1 MTDQLHLRQACL
13 ECAGIRCQLVHMQ
26 LSHDTCSLLTRM
38 LRDTYHQ
45 FVQRI
50 NLPTFRDKTSKYE
63 LMKRFLLSGGKIRSP
78 PTKQGWDRCLC
89 RTVRTVSTIQTD
101 KNCRCDAT
109 STKRR
114 TTGKPLKT
122 TLREERRICRYELGR
137 SQCGRCS

>member
-50 NLPTFRDKTSKYE
+50 NLPTFRDKASKYE

-78 PTKQGWDRCLC
+78 PTKQGWDWWLC
-89 RTVRTVSTIQTD
+89 RTVSTIQTD
-101 KNCRCDAT
+101 EKCRCNAT

-114 TTGKPLKT
+114 TTGKPFKMA
-122 TLREERRICRYELGR
+122 LREERRICRHELGR
-137 SQCGRCS
+137 SQCGCCS